1 MDQSAFSA
9 IETAFNEIITSIGD
23 WLHAHGLQTLFIIL
37 AAWIIKRFGTQLIM
51 QILQKTVRADIYPTK
66 NDRSKRIKT
75 LNGLISAV
83 LQVTVFVIAAI
94 MIASELGLNT
104 APLIAS
110 AGIIGVALGF
120 GAQSLIKDLT
130 SGIFIIIEN
139 QYRVGDVI
147 ELDNGVAGKVEAI
160 TIRTTLVRT
169 LDGTLYH
176 VPNGNIGWTAN
187 KTTSYGGI
195 EEDIV
200 FSSDVD
206 IEKLTI
212 VINRTGEILAKNPE
226 FSKKIQEAPHFEG
239 VVGFDPNGIKVK
251 IVGKTGSDD
260 AWEVKREFYKVLIKE
275 LRKAKIE
282 IPHFHV
288 TLTNSAG
295 ISAQAD

>member
-1 MDQSAFSA
+1 MDQSIFNA
-9 IETAFNEIITSIGD
+9 IETAYNEIITTLGE
-23 WLHAHGLQTLFIIL
+23 WLHAHGLKTLIIIL
-37 AAWIIKRFGTQLIM
+37 AAWFIKRFGTQLIM
-51 QILQKTVRADIYPTK
+51 QVLQKTVRADIYPTK
-66 NDRSKRIKT
+66 SDRTKRIKT
-75 LNGLISAV
+75 LNSLIGAV
-83 LQVTVFVIAAI
+83 LQVAVFVVAAI
-94 MIASELGLNT
+94 LIASEFGIDT

-110 AGIIGVALGF
+110 AGIIGIAIGF

-195 EEDIV
+195 EENIV

-206 IEKLTI
+206 VEKLTI
-212 VINRTGEILAKNPE
+212 VINRTGEKLASDPE
-226 FSKKIQEAPHFEG
+226 FEKKIKEPPHFEG

-260 AWEVKREFYKVLIKE
+260 AWEIKRAFYKLLILE

-282 IPHFHV
+282 IPHLHV
-288 TLTNSAG
+288 TLTNSFPG
-295 ISAQAD
+295 AQKN